1 LRNHVEATV
10 FDSRYQ
16 PRFWETAEKS
26 EGCTF
31 ALPKKGAAMTD
42 GHELMRRI
50 AGGDFVAF
58 EELYDG
64 QHRLVYGI
72 AVRMLESST
81 LAEDLTQ
88 EIFTKIWSDP
98 LAFRGGNLVGWIA
111 RMTRNRAIDVM
122 RSRAIRL
129 EGEFPETHRF
139 EQLTDEEAFARLES
153 AAVRRAVDSL
163 PEAQR
168 TLIIMGFFGGLTH
181 EQIAQKTG
189 VPLGTVKTRI
199 RSGLQK
205 MRSSLSETVSA

>member
-1 LRNHVEATV
+1 
-10 FDSRYQ
+10 
-16 PRFWETAEKS
+16 
-26 EGCTF
+26 
-31 ALPKKGAAMTD
+31 MTD

-50 AGGDFVAF
+50 ADGDFGAF

-72 AVRMLESST
+72 AVRMLESPT

-129 EGEFPETHRF
+129 DREFPETHRID
-139 EQLTDEEAFARLES
+139 QLTDEEAFARLES

-168 TLIIMGFFGGLTH
+168 TLIIMGFFDGLTH

-199 RSGLQK
+199 RSGLHK